1 MGPSGAALGDAQECQ
16 NCPRA
21 QICLPG
27 LHHTRAWD
35 GRTRKG
41 GQEARQARGAWRE
54 PVGIARGHKAGGASV
69 RCGVVRSRER
79 ARVQAIGVSET
90 CCFACQQYLKHRGVL
105 HSGSHGNVAIW
116 IPPQDADREA
126 LRHMHEQLRVRL
138 RNFFFAEK
146 ERSWALKWDAEDELL
161 MRSLDLS
168 KEPEAAEMS
177 DYEEKSGG
185 EDQKP

>member
-1 MGPSGAALGDAQECQ
+1 ML
-16 NCPRA
+16 
-21 QICLPG
+21 
-27 LHHTRAWD
+27 
-35 GRTRKG
+35 
-41 GQEARQARGAWRE
+41 RGARTARE
-54 PVGIARGHKAGGASV
+54 RKTVYRAFITHEPGTAEHGEVVKRLGKRAAHGASQLASRADTRLEV
-69 RCGVVRSRER
+69 RLFDAGVVHSRER
-79 ARVQAIGVSET
+79 PCVQAIGVSET

-161 MRSLDLS
+161 MRSLDDLS

-177 DYEEKSGG
+177 ADYEKESGG
-185 EDQKP
+185 EDQKAAGEA